1 MSKIKIVILISILS
15 ILINL
20 SLTGCTNE
28 KKELNQSLI
37 ITEDV
42 KEDSEPELK
51 VISTEEFKFNDIIE
65 CFSFIPVEKED
76 DSTLIRITAGND
88 IGRNVVT
95 KVNGDKISVI
105 DERYIQEEPKL
116 SVSKSFYVEP
126 MDDEKV
132 LITNW
137 YTDDKYE
144 VEKSLINNE
153 DSRYVLLNEYLVE
166 FVGGA
171 SWINFTT
178 ECIGWTNLNTGSS
191 GKFEM
196 PEDLDTALYASVT
209 DDKLF
214 VAVTSLEACEKYNEK
229 LENNFVGYLLP
240 DTVLVIDLSSNEV
253 IHEAMIGSFRDFKVI
268 DSDRII
274 FVLDNENNDNVEL
287 TVAMYSLNNKI
298 KKEIMKYFVM
308 EGENS
313 INLNG
318 IGVFP
323 SRDKLYYCENNG
335 ETLSLKIAEI
345 NGMDIENVI
354 TAYEATGDLQ
364 SFTANSISI
373 RRDGRE
379 LNIFNKGS
387 NGEISGIDKL
397 IKVRLNK

>member
-1 MSKIKIVILISILS
+1 MSKNKIVILISILS
-15 ILINL
+15 ILISL
-20 SLTGCTNE
+20 SLTSCTNE
-28 KKELNQSLI
+28 KEELNQSLI

-42 KEDSEPELK
+42 KKDSEPELK
-51 VISTEEFKFNDIIE
+51 VISTEEFKFDNIIE

-76 DSTLIRITAGND
+76 GSTLIRITAGND

-95 KVNGDKISVI
+95 KINGDKISII
-105 DERYIQEEPKL
+105 DEKYIQEEQSL
-116 SVSKSFYVEP
+116 GVGKSFYVEP
-126 MDDEKV
+126 VDSEKV

-137 YTDDKYE
+137 YTDEKYE
-144 VEKSLINNE
+144 VDKSLINNE
-153 DSRYVLLNEYLVE
+153 DSRYVLLDEYLVE

-196 PEDLDTALYASVT
+196 PEDLDTALYASVA

-240 DTVLVIDLSSNEV
+240 DTLLVIDLSSNEV
-253 IHEAMIGSFRDFKVI
+253 INKVTIGSFREFKVI

-274 FVLDNENNDNVEL
+274 FVLDNENNGTIEL
-287 TVAMYSLNNKI
+287 TVAMYSINNKI
-298 KKEIMKYFVM
+298 KKEIIKYFVM

-323 SRDKLYYCENNG
+323 SRDKLYYCEDNG
-335 ETLSLKIAEI
+335 EALSLKIAEI

-354 TAYEATGDLQ
+354 TAYEATGNSQ
-364 SFTANSISI
+364 SFTANNISMS
-373 RRDGRE
+373 RDGRE
-379 LNIFNKGS
+379 LNIFTKGS
-387 NGEISGIDKL
+387 NGDISGIDKL
-397 IKVRLNK
+397 IKIRLNK